1 MSNAADT
8 GSVER
13 PRWWRITRRVMIVVS
28 ALSVLTTPF
37 WAPPALSRLAFFH
50 VRRVEFEG
58 IRHAKPGELTALLQL
73 DTLQSVWQP
82 LEPLVARITVHPLV
96 ADAQIERRFPAT
108 LLVSVTEKDPVALAP
123 DQGRL
128 VPVDADGRVLPID
141 PAAIDVP
148 LAGQADSTLM
158 RLLDGIRR
166 SDPSLYARVTTVD
179 RIGADEF
186 RVALGALRVR
196 TRSDVTVARFKDILP
211 VEADLAR
218 SRLRATELDVR
229 FRDQV
234 IARLP

>member
-1 MSNAADT
+1 MSSPEETART
-8 GSVER
+8 ER
-13 PRWWRITRRVMIVVS
+13 PRWWRITRRVMIVVGTL
-28 ALSVLTTPF
+28 AVLTTPF
-37 WAPPALSRLAFFH
+37 WGPPALSHLAFFH

-58 IRHAKPGELTALLQL
+58 LRHAKPGELTALLQL

-82 LEPLVARITVHPLV
+82 IEPLVTRVSVHPLV
-96 ADAQIERRFPAT
+96 ADARVTRRFPGT
-108 LLVSVTEKDPVALAP
+108 FVVSVTEKDPVALAP
-123 DQGRL
+123 ENGRL

-141 PAAIDVP
+141 PAAVDVP
-148 LAGQADSTLM
+148 LTGKADSSLM
-158 RLLDGIRR
+158 RLLDGVRR
-166 SDPSLYARVTTVD
+166 SDPSLYARITTAD
-179 RIGADEF
+179 RVSGDEF
-186 RVALGALRVR
+186 RLALGTLRVR